1 MTHSATSTLRF
12 LATVQD
18 AGASGTEVA
27 AGRILEWID
36 RAGYVCAV
44 GWSGTY
50 CVTAYVGN
58 LHVVETI
65 QPGELVE
72 IDSRI
77 IHTGRTSMQV
87 LVEVR
92 SSGIPEQAFTT
103 AMNCI
108 LVFVAVD
115 QEGRPTPVRQWSP
128 TLPIEKVLQRGAL
141 ARVVVRQQIRRAMEA
156 EAYSEMGTTP
166 RVVLQF
172 LALPSAVNFGGK
184 VHGGSVLRWIN
195 EAAYA
200 CAASWTSTAARA
212 VYSGGIHFH
221 QPIQI
226 GQLVEID
233 ARLIY
238 LEGARMHISIE
249 VRSKDLTS
257 QVATRTT
264 QCMSIFVDPDE
275 TGVLRQ
281 PRTFAL
287 QSAEDRRLARH
298 AEYLIQL
305 RSQLD
310 DVPRGTRIDEAA
322 ASQASDARR

>member
-1 MTHSATSTLRF
+1 
-12 LATVQD
+12 
-18 AGASGTEVA
+18 VA

-77 IHTGRTSMQV
+77 IHTGRTSMQI

-92 SSGIPEQAFTT
+92 SSGIEEQTFTP

-115 QEGRPTPVRQWSP
+115 KEGRPTPVRQWTP
-128 TLPIEKVLQRGAL
+128 AREVDRILQGDAL
-141 ARVVVRQQIRRAMEA
+141 ARVAVRQGIRRAMDA
-156 EAYSEMGTTP
+156 EVYSERGTTP
-166 RVVLQF
+166 QVVLQF
-172 LALPSAVNFGGK
+172 LALPGVANFGGK

-226 GQLVEID
+226 GQLVELD

-238 LEGARMHISIE
+238 LEGARMHISIQ

-257 QVATRTT
+257 LVATRTT
-264 QCMSIFVDPDE
+264 QCMAIFVDPD
-275 TGVLRQ
+275 GQGALRQ
-281 PRTFAL
+281 PRRL
-287 QSAEDRRLARH
+287 DLHSAEDRRLARH
-298 AEYLIQL
+298 AEHLIEL

-310 DVPRGTRIDEAA
+310 DVPRGSLVDDVRTGR
-322 ASQASDARR
+322 QSDVLA